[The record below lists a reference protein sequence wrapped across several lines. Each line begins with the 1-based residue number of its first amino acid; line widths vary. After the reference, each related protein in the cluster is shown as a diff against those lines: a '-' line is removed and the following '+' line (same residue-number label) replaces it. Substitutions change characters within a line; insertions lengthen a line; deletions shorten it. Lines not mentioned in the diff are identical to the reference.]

1 MDTPYRTVEQISG
14 VKPLTV
20 DPTAR
25 NAQSLA
31 PGLENIE
38 GSKVPGTSRCHVHGP
53 QQSPVDPAA
62 AGLDTT
68 RVVQSASERARAAET
83 EPAQRPAPVPPAP
96 AAPAAAKVAPTGTPT
111 ATPPTA

>member
-25 NAQSLA
+25 NAQSLS

-38 GSKVPGTSRCHVHGP
+38 GSTVPGTSRCHVRGP

-68 RVVQSASERARAAET
+68 RVVQSASERARATET
-83 EPAQRPAPVPPAP
+83 TPQDVPVSPAPVATAP
-96 AAPAAAKVAPTGTPT
+96 AATKVAPATTASTPST
-111 ATPPTA
+111 A